1 MYITQE
7 GNKEFRMVVSVPSA
21 FPPLPVGVKRSQT
34 DNSSTRKLI
43 FITNWVCLKDDLFS
57 EKQLLN
63 ANCIW
68 PLEFSVHQH
77 VINNKY

>member
-34 DNSSTRKLI
+34 DNSSTQKLI
-43 FITNWVCLKDDLFS
+43 FITN
-57 EKQLLN
+57 
-63 ANCIW
+63 
-68 PLEFSVHQH
+68 
-77 VINNKY
+77 